1 MNTKSETDPPGE
13 QNQEAPHDI
22 GPGFQY
28 YSLIFPDFIQL
39 NSAGTPV

>member
-1 MNTKSETDPPGE
+1 MNIKSGTDPPVE

-22 GPGFQY
+22 GPGIQY

-39 NSAGTPV
+39 NSAETPV